1 MSNKNAKKE
10 YFVDEAGDGNLFNKK
25 GNIIIG
31 QEGCSRYFLL
41 GVLDVKDPNS
51 LSTDFLALREQL
63 LNDPYFKN
71 VPSMQ
76 KESRKT
82 YYSFHAK
89 DDLPEVRREVFSL
102 IRTHD
107 LSFLAVVRDKKK
119 VLQYVNQRNQ
129 NFPDY
134 HYHPNELYDFMV
146 RVLFKNLLHKNSEY
160 EITFSKRG
168 KQDRTNSLKEALEK
182 ARKRYED
189 QWQKTNHSII
199 NVLPDIPS
207 NAIPL
212 QIVDYFL
219 WSLQRFYERKED
231 RFLELLWPQF
241 KMVHDLDDTRKARYG
256 CFYDKK
262 RPLTRA
268 AFDDNL
274 PGI

>member
-1 MSNKNAKKE
+1 MANKNTKKE
-10 YFVDEAGDGNLFNKK
+10 YFVDEAGDGNLFNNK
-25 GNIIIG
+25 GKIIIG
-31 QEGCSRYFLL
+31 QEGCSRYFIL
-41 GVLDVKDPNS
+41 GVLDVRDFKS
-51 LSTDFLALREQL
+51 LSSDLLLLREYL

-76 KESRKT
+76 KDSRKT

-89 DDLPEVRREVFSL
+89 DDIPEVRREVFSL
-102 IRTHD
+102 IRKHD
-107 LSFLAVVRDKKK
+107 LSFLAVVRDKQK

-129 NFPDY
+129 NFLGY

-160 EITFSKRG
+160 DITFSKRG
-168 KQDRTNSLKEALEK
+168 KQDRTNSLKLALEK

-189 QWQKTNHSII
+189 QWQKTNHTII
-199 NVLPDIPS
+199 NVIPDTPLNS
-207 NAIPL
+207 TPL

-231 RFLELLWPQF
+231 RFLDLLWPQF
-241 KMVHDLDDTRKARYG
+241 KMVHDLDDTRKAKYG

-268 AFDDNL
+268 AFDDTL
-274 PGI
+274 PAI

>member
-1 MSNKNAKKE
+1 MANKNTKKE

-41 GVLDVKDPNS
+41 GVLDVRDPKS

-102 IRTHD
+102 I
-107 LSFLAVVRDKKK
+107 KK
-119 VLQYVNQRNQ
+119 
-129 NFPDY
+129 
-134 HYHPNELYDFMV
+134 
-146 RVLFKNLLHKNSEY
+146 
-160 EITFSKRG
+160 
-168 KQDRTNSLKEALEK
+168 
-182 ARKRYED
+182 
-189 QWQKTNHSII
+189 
-199 NVLPDIPS
+199 
-207 NAIPL
+207 
-212 QIVDYFL
+212 
-219 WSLQRFYERKED
+219 
-231 RFLELLWPQF
+231 
-241 KMVHDLDDTRKARYG
+241 HDLDDTRKAHYG

-262 RPLTRA
+262 RPLTRV